1 MKNCIPRDAVFLCKS
16 EYRAEEDLD
25 ADKDQNNT
33 AENGCLAC
41 DLVAEFLADQSA
53 EIASHEGNN
62 ADDNN
67 ADKRLDKS
75 VRSDGKAYG
84 EGVYRGCNSL
94 YENHFRGDLTACA
107 FLALAVASLV
117 DHLSTDEA

>member
-1 MKNCIPRDAVFLCKS
+1 MKNCIPRDAVFLCKL
-16 EYRAEEDLD
+16 EYRTEKDLN
-25 ADKDQNNT
+25 ADKDENNT
-33 AENGCLAC
+33 AEDGCLTC
-41 DLVAEFLADQSA
+41 DFIAEFLSYQCA

-84 EGVYRGCNSL
+84 EGVYRGGNSL
-94 YENHFRGDLTACA
+94 HENHFRGDLAACA

-117 DHLSTDEA
+117 DHLCADEA